1 MEDEEATI
9 GTLGEEEEKVESNEQ
24 RISIDDESAAVV
36 GDESLVAKEGNIRVP
51 SNAVPQRHSANN
63 PNQMTISNQSSW
75 QIGGQAGVN
84 WEAQLKRHQQKQVS
98 KMKWELYFIAT
109 QFQVSF
115 QDVTKVLENISL
127 DELEQLNQKGRS
139 ALHFAARFF
148 LLLQFA
154 AVLT

>member
-9 GTLGEEEEKVESNEQ
+9 GTLGEEEEKVESNEE
-24 RISIDDESAAVV
+24 RISIEEENASVA
-36 GDESLVAKEGNIRVP
+36 GDESLAAKEGNIRVP
-51 SNAVPQRHSANN
+51 SNAIPQRHSANN
-63 PNQMTISNQSSW
+63 PNQLTIANQSSW
-75 QIGGQAGVN
+75 QIVGDAGVN
-84 WEAQLKRHQQKQVS
+84 WEAQLRRHQQKQVS
-98 KMKWELYFIAT
+98 KSELYLIAT

-154 AVLT
+154 AVLI